1 MIWID
6 FTFAGLVFIFFII
19 GLLRGFIKEVFSLGF
34 WILAIWVSLNF
45 SREFCRIGSLLIAT
59 LPPSLAVAGL
69 LESAI
74 SQPSARIIASFM
86 ALFAITLC
94 LGSLI
99 GFLLNVLI
107 KSTGLTF
114 MDRFGG
120 MILGAIR
127 GMVVI
132 TVVIL
137 LAGLTPLTKDSWW
150 TESIMIPPFQLLAVW
165 LRDHISS
172 GVAEYISYR

>member
-6 FTFAGLVFIFFII
+6 FTLIGLVFIFFII
-19 GLLRGFIKEVFSLGF
+19 GLLRGFTKEVFSLGF
-34 WILAIWVSLNF
+34 WMLAIWVSLNF
-45 SREFCRIGSLLIAT
+45 SREFS
-59 LPPSLAVAGL
+59 VF

-74 SQPSARIIASFM
+74 SHPPTRIIASFI

-99 GFLLNVLI
+99 SFLLNVLI

-120 MILGAIR
+120 MILGVVR

-150 TESIMIPPFQLLAVW
+150 MESTVIPPFQSLAVW

>member
-1 MIWID
+1 M
-6 FTFAGLVFIFFII
+6 GLVFIFFIV
-19 GLLRGFIKEVFSLGF
+19 GLLRGFIKELFSLGF
-34 WILAIWVSLNF
+34 WTLAIWVSLNF
-45 SREFCRIGSLLIAT
+45 SREFSGF
-59 LPPSLAVAGL
+59 
-69 LESAI
+69 LEPEI
-74 SQPSARIIASFM
+74 SQPSTRMIASFM

-99 GFLLNVLI
+99 SFLLNVLI

-120 MILGAIR
+120 MMLGVVR
-127 GMVVI
+127 SMVVI
-132 TVVIL
+132 TVVVI

-150 TESIMIPPFQLLAVW
+150 MESTMIPPFQSLAVW

-172 GVAEYISYR
+172 GVTEYISYR